1 MNNFMESY
9 EQILK
14 VLKSVEK
21 KASFLKQVRQPK
33 LSDIELISVA
43 LTAEYLSIDSE
54 YQLFRK
60 LPKNL
65 ASRIERSVFN
75 RRKRKLFPFIE
86 DIRSK
91 LSHKIVPVEE
101 YLIVDSMPVEVCKLS
116 RSSRSKICKDNFDVS
131 PDKGFCASQN
141 LHFYGY
147 KLHAVCTLNGVFK
160 SFDLTKASVHDIHFL
175 KDIKNSYQNCTIIG
189 DKGYLSAEYQLDL
202 FNTRAINLEVPMR
215 ENQKN
220 YTPQAYVF
228 KKSRKRIETLLS
240 QLCDQFMIRRNY
252 AKTFDG
258 FKNRLL
264 TKITSLTVIQYL
276 NFSANRNLNN
286 IKISII

>member
-276 NFSANRNLNN
+276 NFSASRNLNN
-286 IKISII
+286 LKISIV

>member
-1 MNNFMESY
+1 MNNFRESY

-33 LSDIELISVA
+33 LSDIELISMA

-91 LSHKIVPVEE
+91 LSNKIVPVEE

-116 RSSRSKICKDNFDVS
+116 RSSRSKICKDNFEVS

-276 NFSANRNLNN
+276 NFSASRNLNN
-286 IKISII
+286 LKISIV

>member
-91 LSHKIVPVEE
+91 LSHRIVPVEE

-286 IKISII
+286 LKISIV

>member
-286 IKISII
+286 LKISIV

>member
-1 MNNFMESY
+1 MNNFRESY

-276 NFSANRNLNN
+276 NFSENRNLNN
-286 IKISII
+286 LKISII